1 MILLAKTKLNRIEVL
16 ISKALIDLNI
26 SHDELVLINN
36 VRKEFYDTKEE
47 IKILITNKSLKY
59 IHKTMLSYCLN
70 CRKTLKVKIQK
81 F

>member
-16 ISKALIDLNI
+16 ISKALIDSNI

-36 VRKEFYDTKEE
+36 VLKEFYDMKEE

-59 IHKTMLSYCLN
+59 IYKTMLSYWLN
-70 CRKTLKVKIQK
+70 SRKTQKVKIQK